1 MTEALVKPARAA
13 IEKIV
18 SKFLAGALL
27 IGCVLPA
34 GAHEFWL
41 EPVAGPLTAGGS
53 ANLSLLVGELFTGEL
68 VGFSAA
74 QTSGLRHYTASG
86 VKDLKAMAPT
96 QPVAGLSLPL
106 ARPGTH
112 LVAFESQ
119 PNFISL
125 PADRFHAYLH
135 DEGLDFI
142 TARRESAGTAA
153 QPGRERYRRFVKTLL
168 NVGDAGGASPAP
180 GLPARP
186 ADTTF
191 STRVGQQLEL
201 VPLTDPLRLPIG
213 GALPVQ
219 VLFEGKPLAG
229 ALLKAWHKKSGQ
241 LLIVRSTTGADGIA
255 TVNLPYAGAWM
266 VSVVHMVAATG
277 IKDADWDSLWGNLS
291 FVLPGN
297 N

>member
-1 MTEALVKPARAA
+1 MTVALVKPAREA
-13 IEKIV
+13 IEKIA
-18 SKFLAGALL
+18 SKRLAGLLLL
-27 IGCVLPA
+27 IGCVLPVQ
-34 GAHEFWL
+34 AHEFWL
-41 EPVAGPLTAGGS
+41 APVAGPLSAGGS

-74 QTSGLRHYTASG
+74 QTAGLRHYTAGG
-86 VKDLKAMAPT
+86 VQDLKAMAPT
-96 QPVAGLSLPL
+96 QPVAALPLPL

-119 PNFISL
+119 PNFITLS
-125 PADRFHAYLH
+125 ADHFHAYLH

-142 TARRESAGTAA
+142 KARREAEGTAE

-168 NVGDAGGASPAP
+168 NVRDVAGASAASGAP
-180 GLPARP
+180 VQP
-186 ADTTF
+186 ADATF

-201 VPLTDPLRLPIG
+201 VPLTNPLRLPVG

-219 VLFEGKPLAG
+219 VLFEGRPLAG
-229 ALLKAWHKKSGQ
+229 ALLKAWHKRSGQ
-241 LLIVRSTTGADGIA
+241 LLIVRATTGADGIA

-277 IKDADWDSLWGNLS
+277 VKDSDWDSLWGNLS

-297 N
+297 